1 MVSFDLSDR
10 SYAMEREQHVQQMR
24 QSYRPRVPDA
34 RVMRSAQAI
43 FYVFY
48 QVHQRFP
55 APPTGVVINPH
66 SHWGKL
72 LFSTQPIL
80 LPREF
85 FIPIDNLETE

>member
-10 SYAMEREQHVQQMR
+10 SYALEREQHIQQMR
-24 QSYRPRVPDA
+24 QSIRPPTPD
-34 RVMRSAQAI
+34 RLVMRSAQAI

-55 APPTGVVINPH
+55 SPPTGVAIDPQ

-72 LFSTQPIL
+72 LFGPQPIL

-85 FIPIDNLETE
+85 FIPIDHLETE